1 MSKRPILLGVMIS
14 FVFIATASAAGPTGE
29 WLVAERT
36 ARISIADCG
45 GALWGVVSWEADP
58 GGVDDKNP
66 DTAKR
71 GRPTLGMPILLG
83 MKERGANQWAGQIYN
98 SDNGKTYSGGLTLIN
113 PDLLRVRGCIFLI
126 LCGGENWTRAA
137 LIAQDRNLSEGA
149 ICASDNISR

>member
-1 MSKRPILLGVMIS
+1 MRKRPILLGVMTS
-14 FVFIATASAAGPTGE
+14 LVFIATAFAAGPTGE

-36 ARISIADCG
+36 ARIRIADCG

-58 GGVDDKNP
+58 GGVDEKNP
-66 DTAKR
+66 DTAKG

-83 MKERGANQWAGQIYN
+83 MKETGANQWAGQIYN

-126 LCGGENWTRAA
+126 LCGGESWTRAA
-137 LIAQDRNLSEGA
+137 LTAQDKRLPESA
-149 ICASDNISR
+149 SCASDNPSR

>member
-1 MSKRPILLGVMIS
+1 MASVS
-14 FVFIATASAAGPTGE
+14 AATALADATGE

-66 DTAKR
+66 EPDKR
-71 GRPTLGMPILLG
+71 SRPTLGLPILLG
-83 MKERGANQWAGQIYN
+83 MKERGANQWVGQIYN

-126 LCGGENWTRAA
+126 LCGGENWTRTAKT
-137 LIAQDRNLSEGA
+137 AQDENLPEGA
-149 ICASDNISR
+149 ICASDNTSR

>member
-1 MSKRPILLGVMIS
+1 MEKRAILLGMM
-14 FVFIATASAAGPTGE
+14 ASCAITSVALAADPIGE

-45 GALWGVVSWEADP
+45 GVLWGIVSWEADA

-71 GRPTLGMPILLG
+71 SRPILGMPVLLE
-83 MKERGANQWAGQIYN
+83 MKVSGTNQWAGQIYN
-98 SDNGKTYSGGLTLIN
+98 SENGKIYSGGLTLVS
-113 PDLLRVRGCIFLI
+113 PDVLRVRGCVLII

-137 LIAQDRNLSEGA
+137 LTAADRKLPEGA
-149 ICASDNISR
+149 ACSQRNASQ

>member
-1 MSKRPILLGVMIS
+1 MEKRAILFSVM
-14 FVFIATASAAGPTGE
+14 TASVLTTAALADATGE

-36 ARISIADCG
+36 ARIRIADCG
-45 GALWGVVSWEADP
+45 GALWGAVSWEADP
-58 GGVDDKNP
+58 GGVDEKNP

-83 MKERGANQWAGQIYN
+83 MKESEANQWVGQIYN

-126 LCGGENWTRAA
+126 LCGGENWTRAI
-137 LIAQDRNLSEGA
+137 LTTQDKKLPEGA
-149 ICASDNISR
+149 ICASGNRSR

>member
-1 MSKRPILLGVMIS
+1 MKARMIVLGVAASSAFM
-14 FVFIATASAAGPTGE
+14 SAAFAAAPMGE

-36 ARISIADCG
+36 ARINIADCG

-83 MKERGANQWAGQIYN
+83 MKASGVNQWAGQIYN
-98 SDNGKTYSGGLTLIN
+98 S
-113 PDLLRVRGCIFLI
+113 
-126 LCGGENWTRAA
+126 
-137 LIAQDRNLSEGA
+137 
-149 ICASDNISR
+149 

>member
-1 MSKRPILLGVMIS
+1 MEKRAILLGVVMAS
-14 FVFIATASAAGPTGE
+14 VSATTALADATGE

-45 GALWGVVSWEADP
+45 GAMWGVVSWEADP

-83 MKERGANQWAGQIYN
+83 MKERGANQWVGQIYN

-137 LIAQDRNLSEGA
+137 LTAQDKNLPEGA

>member
-1 MSKRPILLGVMIS
+1 MTSL
-14 FVFIATASAAGPTGE
+14 VFIATASAAGPTGE

-36 ARISIADCG
+36 ARINIADCG

-137 LIAQDRNLSEGA
+137 LIAQDKNLSQGA

>member
-1 MSKRPILLGVMIS
+1 MTKRAVLFGVLAS
-14 FVFIATASAAGPTGE
+14 AFIAPAFAADATGE

-45 GALWGVVSWEADP
+45 GALWGVVSWEVDP

-83 MKERGANQWAGQIYN
+83 MRSSGANQWVGQIYN
-98 SDNGKTYSGGLTLIN
+98 SENGRTYSGGLTLIN
-113 PDLLRVRGCIFLI
+113 PDVLRVRGCLFGI
-126 LCGGENWTRAA
+126 LCGGENWTRVPLPVNDRKSAPEAA
-137 LIAQDRNLSEGA
+137 VCLQR
-149 ICASDNISR
+149 

>member
-1 MSKRPILLGVMIS
+1 MKKRSILLGVWAS
-14 FVFIATASAAGPTGE
+14 FTFVSAAWAAAPTGE

-137 LIAQDRNLSEGA
+137 LIAQDKNLSEGA

>member
-1 MSKRPILLGVMIS
+1 MKKRLILPGVLAS
-14 FVFIATASAAGPTGE
+14 FASMSAACAAAPIGE

-71 GRPTLGMPILLG
+71 GRPTLGMPVLLG
-83 MKERGANQWAGQIYN
+83 MKANGANQWAGAIYN

-113 PDLLRVRGCIFLI
+113 PDVLRVRGCVFLI
-126 LCGGENWTRAA
+126 LCGGENWTRAELA
-137 LIAQDRNLSEGA
+137 GEDKKLPDDAACSQNNARQ
-149 ICASDNISR
+149 